1 MGAMEDTDQKAPVVR
16 EDRMLVEAE
25 EAAAGLVS
33 RLSWLERE
41 LPSLMPAMAEY
52 TRPEFLSQLVGALRE
67 DGLLENTVDG
77 LDAIQTALITVI
89 TMRASDLVGQQLARL
104 QDAKM
109 TGTLDT
115 KQAFGLQKIM
125 DALTRA
131 MKAAG
136 ELKDA
141 AGFSKRARRELGD
154 VRADALQRML
164 EEVAREG
171 GIAEREDAT
180 VFLAGGLVKR
190 PKVDEAQFEIVE
202 SNPFER
208 PLTVTEEVEL
218 TAAVE

>member
-1 MGAMEDTDQKAPVVR
+1 MEETAQNVPALR
-16 EDRMLVEAE
+16 EDRLLVEAE
-25 EAAAGLVS
+25 KAAAGLVS
-33 RLSWLERE
+33 RLSWLEGA

-52 TRPEFLSQLVGALRE
+52 TTPEFLSQLVAALRE
-67 DGLLENTVDG
+67 DGLLEKTVDG
-77 LDAIQTALITVI
+77 LDAIQTALITII

-104 QDAKM
+104 QAAKTM
-109 TGTLDT
+109 GTLDT
-115 KQAFGLQKIM
+115 KQTFALQKIM

-154 VRADALQRML
+154 VRADALQRL
-164 EEVAREG
+164 LDDVAREDG
-171 GIAEREDAT
+171 VPESEDAT

-190 PKVDEAQFEIVE
+190 PKADDTQFEIVE
-202 SNPFER
+202 TSPFEQ
-208 PLTVTEEVEL
+208 PLSKVEEGEL